1 MLDHAFLAAVETMRR
16 SCLLA
21 MLDRDAGD
29 VRFQAD
35 LLGGDLTWET
45 SFSLP
50 GEGKP
55 PRVRAD
61 VTLDWPT
68 WSQTSYRSWRLEGE
82 LDEPP
87 ELGIEVVLRLQELVD
102 EPDLATILRV
112 IDAEGPALG
121 GESLRRAAPTLERL
135 YGDDLA
141 PLGWAAEFAYEG
153 AYEFT
158 EPVLAELGRL
168 DDVVGPLGP
177 WVASAL
183 VRLGDLRLAFLP
195 PDAGEGAGH

>member
-1 MLDHAFLAAVETMRR
+1 MLDHAFLAAVEALRR

-21 MLDRDAGD
+21 MLDREAADE
-29 VRFQAD
+29 RFQAD

-87 ELGIEVVLRLQELVD
+87 ELGIEVVLRLQELLD
-102 EPDLATILRV
+102 EPDLATIGGVL
-112 IDAEGPALG
+112 DAEGPPLG
-121 GESLRRAAPTLERL
+121 GEPLRRTAPTLERL
-135 YGDDLA
+135 YGEDMVA
-141 PLGWAAEFAYEG
+141 VGWAVEFAYDGTYDLNE
-153 AYEFT
+153 AI
-158 EPVLAELGRL
+158 LGDLTRL
-168 DDVVGPLGP
+168 DEVLGGFGP
-177 WVASAL
+177 WLASLL

-195 PDAGEGAGH
+195 PDATAG

>member
-29 VRFQAD
+29 ERFQAD

-112 IDAEGPALG
+112 IDAE
-121 GESLRRAAPTLERL
+121 RL

>member
-29 VRFQAD
+29 ERFQAD

-121 GESLRRAAPTLERL
+121 GEPLRRAAPTLERL
-135 YGDDLA
+135 YGDDLV

-158 EPVLAELGRL
+158 DAVLAELGRL